1 MWVSLRK
8 LGVDEWIIRLIK
20 AMYSNVQSS
29 VQVNG
34 SSSEPFKV
42 TGGVHQESTL
52 SPLLFI
58 IVMEALSREFRFSCP
73 WELLYAED
81 LSTLNDSLA
90 DLKNRLADWKTSPET
105 HGLRANVGKTEILVS
120 CAEHNQISVS
130 NAKYS
135 CGVCIPLVVVLTPS
149 YRLCVICGF
158 IISCSGETDC
168 LTDNRNFVSQMFQR
182 NHTCC
187 HDIP

>member
-42 TGGVHQESTL
+42 TGGVHQESAL

-58 IVMEALSREFRFSCP
+58 IVMEALSREFRFSWT

-130 NAKYS
+130 NAEYS